1 MWQKGRTEIGIKN
14 REMQLQKTYESSYR
28 DLVQSVRMRQHEF
41 DNHLVALCGVY
52 KTADTVEELIRRQSL
67 YRGELEKHNR
77 YNRLLSLQSPVL
89 AGFLYSKFD
98 RAETI
103 GCRVSYSV
111 KTAGEDQ
118 HRIPE
123 YHVIELLGIL
133 AETEKEIRIIV
144 RNTSDYVPQGDIVKF
159 TKSGYSSKGAGRGLG
174 LASLAL
180 IVNQY
185 DGELKV
191 CNEEWDMMNWLV
203 FQIEIGPE

>member
-1 MWQKGRTEIGIKN
+1 ME
-14 REMQLQKTYESSYR
+14 
-28 DLVQSVRMRQHEF
+28 
-41 DNHLVALCGVY
+41 ALEHQEDGQIY
-52 KTADTVEELIRRQSL
+52 VE
-67 YRGELEKHNR
+67 
-77 YNRLLSLQSPVL
+77 
-89 AGFLYSKFD
+89 
-98 RAETI
+98 
-103 GCRVSYSV
+103 
-111 KTAGEDQ
+111 
-118 HRIPE
+118 
-123 YHVIELLGIL
+123 L